1 MFGIFFIREIFLHL
15 HYNLIDM
22 TLRKLKKLDKIGA
35 FNSIEWHEKRIS
47 DAEKELKK
55 AEEKLKNLQKSQII
69 LSE

>member
-1 MFGIFFIREIFLHL
+1 
-15 HYNLIDM
+15 M